1 MMKLTIKQKEAF
13 ADDFLKHYLSNGY
26 GTMGKAE
33 IDIMVFHLI
42 SEALGIKGK
51 SNYELANELRI
62 TESKVKSLRLNSALR
77 YNQPNHKAV
86 LAEIVQRI
94 TAAMQKPEFSEG
106 TVAITIENPVEQREL
121 THAIKLA
128 GRHVNHTLNSEV
140 FEIAPIALFELVVQ
154 NLENAED
161 EFKKVIQDG
170 IQDSNTQKKIIKN
183 TLTFRQ
189 KLNKVAE
196 EVTDIPS
203 MISLLSSAA
212 GAL

>member
-1 MMKLTIKQKEAF
+1 M
-13 ADDFLKHYLSNGY
+13 
-26 GTMGKAE
+26 
-33 IDIMVFHLI
+33 
-42 SEALGIKGK
+42 
-51 SNYELANELRI
+51 
-62 TESKVKSLRLNSALR
+62 
-77 YNQPNHKAV
+77 
-86 LAEIVQRI
+86 
-94 TAAMQKPEFSEG
+94 
-106 TVAITIENPVEQREL
+106 EQREL

-140 FEIAPIALFELVVQ
+140 FEIAPIALFELSKNFASQ

-203 MISLLSSAA
+203 MISLLSLAA